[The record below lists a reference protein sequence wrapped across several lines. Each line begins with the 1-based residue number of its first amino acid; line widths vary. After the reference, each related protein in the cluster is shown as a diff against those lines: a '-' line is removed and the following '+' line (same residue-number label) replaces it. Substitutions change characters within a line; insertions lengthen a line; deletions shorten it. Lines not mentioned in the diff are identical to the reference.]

1 MQNNTSY
8 KQKGFLKRIRFSVFI
23 LSIAGGSLFTQV
35 AYAAQII
42 EVVDDIEIKATI
54 SSYELN
60 RVKIEG
66 GRIEGFRA
74 LEGDLVAVPDAKKGE
89 LFIHLPRKYS
99 RKVTNL
105 FLTSDSGA
113 TFKLLLVPRNIPAEQ
128 IFLVERATRD
138 KKLEIGNDYRSKIL
152 SFYKGLYNR
161 SPIPDYKISYKKKKS
176 KINNLRVTKVATYT
190 AADKAGFVGEIFEI
204 KNRSK
209 EVKIISPQDFYKDG
223 ARAIKLNS
231 HILEKGQT
239 TEMYIISING

>member
-1 MQNNTSY
+1 MKNNRSY
-8 KQKGFLKRIRFSVFI
+8 EQISLLNRARHLVLIWGAI
-23 LSIAGGSLFTQV
+23 GGLLFTKIS
-35 AYAAQII
+35 YAAQII

-66 GRIEGFRA
+66 GKIEGFRA

-99 RKVTNL
+99 GKVTNL

-138 KKLEIGNDYRSKIL
+138 KKLAIGNDYRSNIL
-152 SFYKGLYNR
+152 SFYKGLYKR

-176 KINNLRVTKVATYT
+176 KVNGLKLTKVATYT
-190 AADKAGFVGEIFEI
+190 ANDKAGFVGEIFEVRN
-204 KNRSK
+204 KSK
-209 EVKIISPQDFYKDG
+209 EVKIIRPQDFYKDG

-231 HILEKGQT
+231 HILEKDQT